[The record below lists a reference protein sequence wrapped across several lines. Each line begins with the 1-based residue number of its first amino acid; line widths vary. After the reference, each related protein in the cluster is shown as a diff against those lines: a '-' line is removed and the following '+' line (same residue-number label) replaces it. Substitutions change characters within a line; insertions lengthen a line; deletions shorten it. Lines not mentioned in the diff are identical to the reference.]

1 MANKKEKPSMWER
14 TEYDVISETET
25 EIVGVIRNRYNG
37 ATIIC
42 NIPKHTKEEE
52 EKIAADITY
61 ALMQIAFT
69 GQDISHMKIWKLLQI
84 NKNRPDEL

>member
-1 MANKKEKPSMWER
+1 MANKTEKPSMWER
-14 TEYDVISETET
+14 TEYNVISETET
-25 EIVGVIRNRYNG
+25 ETEIIGVIRNRYNG

-69 GQDISHMKIWKLLQI
+69 GQDISHMKNMEII
-84 NKNRPDEL
+84 TD

>member
-25 EIVGVIRNRYNG
+25 ETEIIGVIRNRYNG

-42 NIPKHTKEEE
+42 NIPKHTKEKE

-69 GQDISHMKIWKLLQI
+69 GQDISHL
-84 NKNRPDEL
+84 KNMEIITD

>member
-1 MANKKEKPSMWER
+1 MANNKEKLSMWER
-14 TEYDVISETET
+14 TEYDIISETET
-25 EIVGVIRNRYNG
+25 ATEIIGIIRNRYNG

-52 EKIAADITY
+52 EKLTADITY

-69 GQDISHMKIWKLLQI
+69 GQDIRHMKNMEII
-84 NKNRPDEL
+84 ID

>member
-1 MANKKEKPSMWER
+1 MAKQKKEKPSLWER

-25 EIVGVIRNRYNG
+25 ETEIIGIIRNRYNG
-37 ATIIC
+37 AKIIC

-52 EKIAADITY
+52 EKLAADITY

-69 GQDISHMKIWKLLQI
+69 GQDISHMKNMEILM
-84 NKNRPDEL
+84 D

>member
-1 MANKKEKPSMWER
+1 MANNKEKLSMWER
-14 TEYDVISETET
+14 TEYDIISETET
-25 EIVGVIRNRYNG
+25 ATEIIGIIRNRYNG

-52 EKIAADITY
+52 EKLTADITY

-69 GQDISHMKIWKLLQI
+69 GQDISHMKNMEII
-84 NKNRPDEL
+84 ID